1 MNNNKKYI
9 SMKKILNNRISHL
22 LLLSIML
29 IMTIMTSCNNDD
41 LSGGAPVITEVRNYE
56 AAPNDTLVT
65 SIVPGQWIV
74 IHGHNLKDAV
84 EISFNGVSADFNT
97 GIFRDDAVVLQV
109 PPSIPF
115 NDIDPE
121 MLNTIKYVTSEGVTT
136 FRFDL
141 NSLPVT
147 ITGNSMT
154 ASKEVGDSIF
164 ISGTNLFLIKEL
176 KIGGV
181 DISSFKTVS
190 DGSSIGFVLPVI
202 NAPMP
207 WEGEIVAQSGTYQF
221 NILIVPEIFA
231 VSNANPSEGD
241 IVRVYG
247 KNLGGVTSFK
257 FGGATITEFSE
268 DPEGFYV
275 EFTAPGE
282 SNYAYGP
289 VSIVNTFGTV
299 TTPYN
304 VNTRSG
310 YTEGL
315 LANLEWG
322 SYFGWAWWRDAS
334 LTVDNVANNGGWM
347 KVMSDINGAKGS
359 NHTMFVSFDT
369 PALKAGE
376 DKLCAFGNGQWMP
389 TANLSDPVGNWA
401 LQFEISVAKP
411 WNGSTLYIKT
421 GFAGETYVARFE
433 PWKISATRTADFKT
447 DGWQTVTIPLS
458 QFKSKEDNVGD
469 GDSISSITS
478 ILGAT
483 GNTGFDIILQNFGT
497 SDTKTGFYA
506 GIDNI
511 RVVKIKE

>member
-9 SMKKILNNRISHL
+9 SMKKLLNNRISHL
-22 LLLSIML
+22 LLLSIVL
-29 IMTIMTSCNNDD
+29 VMTIMTSCNNDD

-115 NDIDPE
+115 NDTDPDK
-121 MLNTIKYVTSEGVTT
+121 LNTIKYVTDEGETT
-136 FRFDL
+136 FKFNL
-141 NSLPVT
+141 NSLPAT

-154 ASKEVGDSIF
+154 IYKVVGDSIF
-164 ISGTNLFLIKEL
+164 INGTNLFLVKEL
-176 KIGGV
+176 KIAGI

-190 DGSSIGFVLPVI
+190 DGSSIGFVLPEI

-207 WEGEIVAQSGTYQF
+207 WEGEIVAQSGIYQF
-221 NILIVPEIFA
+221 EILIEPEIFS

-247 KNLGGVTSFK
+247 KNLGGITSFK

-268 DPEGFYV
+268 DPVGFYV

-282 SNYAYGP
+282 SNYTYGP
-289 VSIVNTFGTV
+289 VSIVNNFGTA

-304 VNTRSG
+304 INTRSG

-315 LANLEWG
+315 LANLEW
-322 SYFGWAWWRDAS
+322 SDYFGWAWYGDVS
-334 LTVDNVANNGGWM
+334 LTVDNAANSGGWL
-347 KVMSDINGAKGS
+347 KVMTDINGTKGT
-359 NHTMFVSFDT
+359 NHSMFISFDT
-369 PALKAGE
+369 PVLKANE
-376 DKLCAFGNGQWMP
+376 SKFCPFGGNKWIP
-389 TANLSDPVGNWA
+389 EVNLSDPVGNWA

-411 WNGSTLYIKT
+411 WNGSTLYIT
-421 GFAGETYVARFE
+421 TAFAADTYVARYE
-433 PWKISATRTADFKT
+433 PWKISATKTADYKT

-458 QFKSKEDNVGD
+458 QFKTKKNSLGD
-469 GDSISSITS
+469 GDSVSSI
-478 ILGAT
+478 INLLGAT
-483 GNTGFDIILQNFGT
+483 GNTAFDITLKNLGT

-506 GIDNI
+506 GIDNV